1 MAYCVK
7 CGVKLAD
14 SEKKCPLCQTV
25 VYPPDIQEVT
35 DAVPPFP
42 EEYEIPYKKMGSKLK
57 LIIATIIIFL
67 PTFLSVICDYSIN
80 SKIVWS
86 DIVISSVCLL
96 YCFIFL
102 PLIFRRK
109 SIFLY
114 LFTDF
119 SALLLFQWYIA
130 HTTGGNWFTGFSLP
144 FTCSVML
151 IVTVAVSIRRFT
163 KSSYLLISAVSFI
176 LTGLDCVLTE
186 FLISRTF
193 TNRVHF
199 IWSYYP
205 LVTFIAVGVILLLC
219 DRNTHFKE
227 KIVKKFFI

>member
-7 CGVKLAD
+7 CGVKLGD

-25 VYPPDIQEVT
+25 VYHPDIKEVT
-35 DAVPPFP
+35 GAVSPFP
-42 EEYEIPYKKMGSKLK
+42 EKCEIQQKKMGSKLK
-57 LIIATIIIFL
+57 LMIATIIVFL
-67 PTFLSVICDYSIN
+67 PTFLTVICDYSIN

-109 SIFLY
+109 NIFFY

-119 SALLLFQWYIA
+119 AVLLLFQWYIA
-130 HTTGGNWFTGFSLP
+130 YTTKGSWFTGFSLP
-144 FTCSVML
+144 FTCSVMF
-151 IVTVAVSIRRFT
+151 IVTAVVSIRQFT
-163 KSSYLLISAVSFI
+163 KSSYLLISAVAFI

-193 TNRVHF
+193 MNRVRF

-205 LVTFIAVGVILLLC
+205 LVTFIAVGIILFLC
-219 DRNTHFKE
+219 DHNTHFKE
-227 KIVKKFFI
+227 KIIKKFFI

>member
-7 CGVKLAD
+7 CGVKLED

-25 VYPPDIQEVT
+25 VYHPDIQEVT
-35 DAVPPFP
+35 DAVSPFP
-42 EEYEIPYKKMGSKLK
+42 EEYEIKQKKMGSKLK
-57 LIIATIIIFL
+57 LIIATIIVFL
-67 PTFLSVICDYSIN
+67 PTFLTLICDYSIN
-80 SKIVWS
+80 SRIVWS

-96 YCFIFL
+96 YCFIFV

-109 SIFLY
+109 NIFFY

-119 SALLLFQWYIA
+119 AALLLFQWYIA
-130 HTTGGNWFTGFSLP
+130 LTTGGSWFTGFSLP

-151 IVTVAVSIRRFT
+151 IVTVVVAVRQFT
-163 KSSYLLISAVSFI
+163 KSSYLLISAIAFF

-193 TNRVHF
+193 MNRVRF

-205 LVTFIAVGVILLLC
+205 LVTFIAVGIILLLC